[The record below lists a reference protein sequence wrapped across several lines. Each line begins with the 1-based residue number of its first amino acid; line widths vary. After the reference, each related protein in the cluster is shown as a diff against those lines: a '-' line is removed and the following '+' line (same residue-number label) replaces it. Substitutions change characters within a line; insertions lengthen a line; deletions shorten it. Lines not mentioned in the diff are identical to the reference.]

1 MKAGAKLT
9 FGTDAAVYPYGVG
22 AMQFSYMVRY
32 GMSPLQAIRSA
43 TAEAARA
50 LGKERELGTLRP
62 GAWGDLIAV
71 RGDPLADVS
80 TLERVA
86 GVIKGGALVR

>member
-1 MKAGAKLT
+1 
-9 FGTDAAVYPYGVG
+9 
-22 AMQFSYMVRY
+22 MVRY

-62 GAWGDLIAV
+62 GAWGDLIAA